1 MVDVESRLVDEELK
15 VNFGVVCSVVE
26 VEVIGGVLDDVMV
39 DRKIVVVASEVGV
52 AEVLRVLEEAEVKS
66 VVVCSVVDVEDVDN
80 MLEVE
85 EPNVNCGV
93 V

>member
-1 MVDVESRLVDEELK
+1 M
-15 VNFGVVCSVVE
+15 
-26 VEVIGGVLDDVMV
+26 LDDVV
-39 DRKIVVVASEVGV
+39 EEIKIVVVSSEVGV
-52 AEVLRVLEEAEVKS
+52 EEVLGVLEEAEVKS

>member
-1 MVDVESRLVDEELK
+1 M
-15 VNFGVVCSVVE
+15 VE
-26 VEVIGGVLDDVMV
+26 VEVINGVLDDVLVEM
-39 DRKIVVVASEVGV
+39 KIVVVSSKLEA
-52 AEVLRVLEEAEVKS
+52 AEVDGVLEEAEVKS
-66 VVVCSVVDVEDVDN
+66 VVVCAVVDVEDVDN

>member
-1 MVDVESRLVDEELK
+1 M
-15 VNFGVVCSVVE
+15 E
-26 VEVIGGVLDDVMV
+26 VEVIGGVLEDVV
-39 DRKIVVVASEVGV
+39 VYRKKVVVASEV
-52 AEVLRVLEEAEVKS
+52 EVEELVGLLKEAEVKS
-66 VVVCSVVDVEDVDN
+66 VVVCAVVDVEDVDN

>member
-1 MVDVESRLVDEELK
+1 M
-15 VNFGVVCSVVE
+15 E
-26 VEVIGGVLDDVMV
+26 VEVIGGVLDEVV
-39 DRKIVVVASEVGV
+39 GDRKIVVVASEV
-52 AEVLRVLEEAEVKS
+52 EVEEVVGVLEEKDVKS
-66 VVVCSVVDVEDVDN
+66 VVVCALVDVEDVDN

>member
-1 MVDVESRLVDEELK
+1 M
-15 VNFGVVCSVVE
+15 E
-26 VEVIGGVLDDVMV
+26 VEVIGGVLDEVV
-39 DRKIVVVASEVGV
+39 GDRKIVVVASEVEV
-52 AEVLRVLEEAEVKS
+52 AEVVGVLEEAEVKS
-66 VVVCSVVDVEDVDN
+66 VVVCAVVDVKDVEN

>member
-1 MVDVESRLVDEELK
+1 M
-15 VNFGVVCSVVE
+15 E
-26 VEVIGGVLDDVMV
+26 VEVIGGVLDDVVV
-39 DRKIVVVASEVGV
+39 DRKIVVVASEVEVEELVGV
-52 AEVLRVLEEAEVKS
+52 LKEAEVKS
-66 VVVCSVVDVEDVDN
+66 VVVCAVVDVEDVDD

>member
-1 MVDVESRLVDEELK
+1 M
-15 VNFGVVCSVVE
+15 E
-26 VEVIGGVLDDVMV
+26 VEVIEGVLDDVV
-39 DRKIVVVASEVGV
+39 VEINIVVISSEVGV
-52 AEVLRVLEEAEVKS
+52 AELVGVLEEAEVKA

>member
-1 MVDVESRLVDEELK
+1 M
-15 VNFGVVCSVVE
+15 
-26 VEVIGGVLDDVMV
+26 LDDVVEEM
-39 DRKIVVVASEVGV
+39 KIVVVSSEVEV
-52 AEVLRVLEEAEVKS
+52 ADVVGVLEETDVKS
-66 VVVCSVVDVEDVDN
+66 VVVCSKVDVEDVDN

>member
-1 MVDVESRLVDEELK
+1 MV
-15 VNFGVVCSVVE
+15 G
-26 VEVIGGVLDDVMV
+26 
-39 DRKIVVVASEVGV
+39 
-52 AEVLRVLEEAEVKS
+52 VLEEAEVKS
-66 VVVCSVVDVEDVDN
+66 VVVCAVVDFEDVDN

>member
-1 MVDVESRLVDEELK
+1 MVDVESRLVDEELN

-26 VEVIGGVLDDVMV
+26 VEVIDGMLEDVIIEK
-39 DRKIVVVASEVGV
+39 KIVVVSSEVAV
-52 AEVLRVLEEAEVKS
+52 AEVVGVLEEAEVKS
-66 VVVCSVVDVEDVDN
+66 VVVCSVVEVEDVDN

>member
-1 MVDVESRLVDEELK
+1 M
-15 VNFGVVCSVVE
+15 E

-52 AEVLRVLEEAEVKS
+52 AEVLGVLEEAEVKS